1 MQYSMLL
8 GTQIL
13 GNLIA
18 SGHNGSVK
26 IKSNDEI
33 FTAWISSGTVTSLR
47 NSKTSEQDTLPSLL
61 LTTEGEIEI
70 KPETITTA
78 RINYPQALEKIILE
92 SKPDFKTFFSL
103 SNFIQ
108 VSASSSIS
116 PDANLTSFEKIKLL
130 QSKSGTGTDLSLLQE
145 IIPEKDFWNTF
156 VLASSTGC
164 ITASYRNN
172 LSNCVKRYHEALD
185 AEIKKFMGAAISQT
199 FNKKVNHSIIEWK
212 DQFTNPIYGTKPFE
226 AWVKAIQI
234 SALEIVP
241 SSISEKMLSKIY
253 STLKPDDQTAIKK
266 LS

>member
-13 GNLIA
+13 GSLIA

-33 FTAWISSGTVTSLR
+33 FTVWISSGSVTSLR
-47 NSKTSEQDTLPSLL
+47 NSKASEQDTLPSLL
-61 LTTEGEIEI
+61 LTTDGGIEI
-70 KPETITTA
+70 KSETITIA
-78 RINYPQALEKIILE
+78 RLNYQQALEKTILE
-92 SKPDFKTFFSL
+92 SKSDFKTLFPL
-103 SNFIQ
+103 SSFIQ
-108 VSASSSIS
+108 VSACSSIS
-116 PDANLTSFEKIKLL
+116 PDANLTLSENIKLL
-130 QSKSGTGTDLSLLQE
+130 QNKSGAGTDLVSLQE
-145 IIPEKDFWNTF
+145 MIPKDFWNTF
-156 VLASSTGC
+156 VLASSIGC
-164 ITASYRNN
+164 VTASYRNN

-212 DQFTNPIYGTKPFE
+212 DQFTNPVYGAKPFE

-253 STLKPDDQTAIKK
+253 SMLKPDDQTAIKK

>member
-13 GNLIA
+13 GSLIA

-26 IKSNDEI
+26 IKSNDET
-33 FTAWISSGTVTSLR
+33 FTAWISSGAVTSLR
-47 NSKTSEQDTLPSLL
+47 SSKASEQDTLPSLL
-61 LTTEGEIEI
+61 LITNGEIEI
-70 KPETITTA
+70 KSETITTA
-78 RINYPQALEKIILE
+78 RLNYQQALEKIILE
-92 SKPDFKTFFSL
+92 SKLDFKTFFPL
-103 SNFIQ
+103 SSFIQ
-108 VSASSSIS
+108 VSACSSIS
-116 PDANLTSFEKIKLL
+116 PDTNLTLLEKIMLL
-130 QSKSGTGTDLSLLQE
+130 QGKSGSGTDLTSLQDMFAG
-145 IIPEKDFWNTF
+145 KDFWNTF
-156 VLASSTGC
+156 VLASSIGC
-164 ITASYRNN
+164 VTASYRNN
-172 LSNCVKRYHEALD
+172 LSNCVKNYHEALD

-253 STLKPDDQTAIKK
+253 SILKPDDQTAIKK